1 MSRFLSWISSTFGA
15 ASLILVV
22 LSCAAGGRSARAM
35 GPTVSRHCAVGSA
48 ACEDCVDQNND
59 CGGYDGVE
67 SCAHTGEGDPR
78 ICDGDGDGC
87 HCGYVYQTCQ
97 CG

>member
-1 MSRFLSWISSTFGA
+1 MSRFLSWVSNAFGA

-22 LSCAAGGRSARAM
+22 LSCAAGGRSALA
-35 GPTVSRHCAVGSA
+35 GPHSCTSA
-48 ACEDCVDQNND
+48 ACEDCVAGDVT
-59 CGGYDGVE
+59 CAGYGGVE
-67 SCAHTGEGDPR
+67 SCAHTGDGAKR
-78 ICDGDGDGC
+78 ICDGEDGAC